1 MTSEAPA
8 LPPYA
13 PTIPNMLKAAA
24 RTHGDAQ
31 LLVRDDQ
38 RLGFAELERR
48 SRLLARGLVASGV
61 GKGSHVG
68 VLLPN
73 GPDFAVAFM
82 AAARIGAVV
91 LPMSTLYQARELK
104 WVLRHADI
112 DTLIVAPGYLGHDYP
127 ARLEQALPELTRAQ
141 GEPLFLTDAPHLR
154 RVYVWGETAPAWA
167 GKAPA
172 ALEAAAEA
180 APAVTDALIAAMEEA
195 VTPADPAF
203 MIYTSGSTAD
213 PKGVVHTHGNS
224 IRHSFQMATLYGLPK
239 AGDRVLSSRPF
250 FWIAGL
256 SASLFYALHG
266 GFCLIVPGSPD
277 PASYL
282 ELMERE
288 RADFVTGSAPVFAA
302 IDKLARANDRPLSVV
317 QLVTDYAGVVERGG
331 AAPRFVC
338 RRLEALFPAVEAERT
353 RRRMPSIYGMTE
365 TTSAYVSLPAPER
378 IPEDKVGANGKP
390 APGSFVRV
398 VDPETREPLPPGRA
412 GELLVGGYSLM
423 AGLYKKERHETFLG
437 ELLYPTGD
445 MCSVDED
452 GWVTFVTRLSEM
464 IKISGAN
471 VAPLE
476 VEMLLNA
483 REGIRESA
491 VLGIEKDRRIELV
504 AAVILHEGARIDAQ
518 QIITELKSELSSFK
532 VPKRIITLTDTEV
545 PRTATGKIHKPRLK
559 EILAAG

>member
-1 MTSEAPA
+1 MPETPA
-8 LPPYA
+8 LPPYP
-13 PTIPNMLKAAA
+13 PTIPSMLKAAA
-24 RTHGDAQ
+24 SRHGDGE
-31 LLVRDDQ
+31 LLVRGEE
-38 RLGFAELERR
+38 RLTFAALERR
-48 SRLLARGLVASGV
+48 SRDLARGLVASGV

-73 GPDFAVAFM
+73 GPGFAVAFM

-104 WVLRHADI
+104 WVLRHADL
-112 DTLIVAPGYLGHDYP
+112 DTLIVAPRYLGHDYL
-127 ARLEQALPELTRAQ
+127 ARLEQALPELTSRR
-141 GEPLFLTDAPHLR
+141 GEALYLTEAPHLR
-154 RVYVWGETAPAWA
+154 RVYVWGDAAPAWSRP
-167 GKAPA
+167 APA
-172 ALEAAAEA
+172 ALDAAAEA
-180 APAVTDALIAAMEEA
+180 SPVTDALIAAMEEA

-224 IRHSFQMATLYGLPK
+224 IRHSFQMATVYGLPK
-239 AGDRVLSSRPF
+239 AGERVVSSRPF

-266 GFCLIVPGSPD
+266 GFCLIVPDGPD
-277 PASYL
+277 PATYL

-302 IDKLARANDRPLSVV
+302 IDKLARAGDRPLSVV
-317 QLVTDYAGVVERGG
+317 QLVTDYAGVVERRGDV
-331 AAPRFVC
+331 PRFVC

-353 RRRMPSIYGMTE
+353 RHRMPSIYGMTE
-365 TTSAYVSLPAPER
+365 TTSAYASLPAPER
-378 IPEDKVGANGKP
+378 IPEEKIGANGKP
-390 APGSFVRV
+390 APGAFVRI
-398 VDPETREPLPPGRA
+398 VDPETREPLPPDQP

-423 AGLYKKERHETFLG
+423 AGLYKKERHETFVG

-483 REGIRESA
+483 REAIRESA
-491 VLGIEKDRRIELV
+491 VVGIDKDRRTELV
-504 AAVILHEGARIDAQ
+504 AAVILHEGARIDEEQ
-518 QIITELKSELSSFK
+518 LITELKSELSSFK
-532 VPKRIITLTDTEV
+532 VPKRIVVVADAEV
-545 PRTATGKIHKPRLK
+545 PRTATGKIHKPRLR
-559 EILAAG
+559 EMLSAG